1 MPIKFFFDQDVSMEP
16 LSGKTIV
23 VIGFGSQGQAQAK
36 NLKDSGINAIIGL
49 RKNSKSANAAKDY
62 GFEVFSVSEAVKR
75 SDIIHFLIPDEEQP
89 NVYEKQIAPFLDES
103 KSLCFS
109 HGFNIVFKKIFPPK
123 NIDVFMVSPHA
134 PGPYVRKLFLEGK
147 GAAAMACVHQNAT
160 GNARQTALAVAK
172 GCGFTR
178 AGVYEATFEQ
188 ETFSDLFAEQ
198 AVLCGGLSE
207 LVKKGFETMVEAGYP
222 KELAFL
228 SCAYEIRLI
237 ADLVSA
243 KGIEGMW
250 GKVSNTAEFGGRTR
264 GPKIIDETVKKR
276 MKQLLSEVES
286 GKFAKEWGKEFESK
300 SKIFNKLRKTQSEH
314 EIEQAFESV
323 KNILWHKK
331 IC

>member
-1 MPIKFFFDQDVSMEP
+1 MRFFFDKDVSLNP
-16 LSGKTIV
+16 LEGKTIA
-23 VIGFGSQGQAQAK
+23 VIGFGSQGEAQAK
-36 NLKDSGINAIIGL
+36 NLKDSGINVIIGL
-49 RKNSKSANAAKDY
+49 RKNSKSTKTAKDF
-62 GFEVFSVSEAVKR
+62 GFEVFSVTEAVKR
-75 SDIIHFLIPDEEQP
+75 ADIIHLLIPDEEQP
-89 NVYEKQIAPFLDES
+89 AVYEKQIAPFLNET

-134 PGPYVRKLFLEGK
+134 PGPSVRKLFLEGK
-147 GAAAMACVHQNAT
+147 GAAAMACIHQNAT
-160 GNARQTALAVAK
+160 GNAKQTALAIAK

-178 AGVYEATFEQ
+178 TGVYEATFEQ

-222 KELAFL
+222 QELAFL

-237 ADLVSA
+237 ADLVST

-264 GPKIIDETVKKR
+264 GPKIIDESVKKR

-286 GKFAKEWGKEFESK
+286 GKFAKEWGTEFGGGLK
-300 SKIFNKLRKTQSEH
+300 NLNQMRKKQARH
-314 EIEQAFESV
+314 EIEEAANV
-323 KNILWHKK
+323 LKK
-331 IC
+331 TVLLENK